1 MNEISLENVFFTY
14 SEKEPVLQGIVLKIK
29 PGEMYGLLGAN
40 GSGKTTT
47 FKLLSGL
54 LQPDEGHIAISGIDV
69 IKSPREAQKIC
80 AYLPDDP
87 LIYPQLSALE
97 NLNMFALLWGVN
109 DKNKIKERAKF
120 LLKEVGL
127 WSVRHQ
133 LTNSYS
139 RGMQQKL
146 ALCVALI
153 HEPKIL
159 FMDEPFTGLDI
170 NAIIWARNLLKEYT
184 TSGNTV
190 LFTSHIPEL
199 MESLA
204 SKISILKNGVIIESK
219 SVHYLKEDGQS
230 VLDYYQKHI

>member
-1 MNEISLENVFFTY
+1 MSEISLENIFFSY
-14 SEKEPVLQGIVLKIK
+14 SEKVHVLQELVLNIE

-54 LQPDEGHIAISGIDV
+54 LLPDEGTITINGIDV
-69 IKSPREAQKIC
+69 IKSPMEAQKIC
-80 AYLPDDP
+80 AYLPDEP

-97 NLNMFALLWGVN
+97 NLNMFALLWGVD
-109 DKNKIKERAKF
+109 DKVKIEERSKF
-120 LLKEVGL
+120 LLREVGL
-127 WSVRHQ
+127 WSVRNQ
-133 LTNSYS
+133 LSNSYS

-184 TSGNTV
+184 ESGNTV

-204 SKISILKNGVIIESK
+204 SQIGILKNGAIVESK
-219 SVHYLKEDGQS
+219 SVFQLKKEKQTA
-230 VLDYYQKHI
+230 LDYYQKHI